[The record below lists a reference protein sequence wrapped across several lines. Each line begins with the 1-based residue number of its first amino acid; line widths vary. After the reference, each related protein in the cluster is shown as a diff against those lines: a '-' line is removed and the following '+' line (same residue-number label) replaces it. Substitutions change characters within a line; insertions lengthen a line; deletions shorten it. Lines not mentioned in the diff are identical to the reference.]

1 MTFCVERVG
10 DRYMS
15 IEVGNRIRNIRLGLG
30 LTTEEFGKLFD
41 EPAAQSIISR
51 WEVGKSVPNANRIKK
66 IAELGNVT
74 VQELLKEDD
83 YINVGY
89 AIKELRE
96 SYRETQQQFA
106 DRIGISRTYLN
117 DLENNRKSSSVRTLN
132 QIADKLNM
140 KLDIRFI
147 K

>member
-1 MTFCVERVG
+1 
-10 DRYMS
+10 MS
-15 IEVGNRIRNIRLGLG
+15 IEVGNRIKNIRLGLG
-30 LTTEEFGKLFD
+30 LTMEEFGELFY

-51 WEVGKSVPNANRIKK
+51 WEVGKSVPNAHRLKK
-66 IAELGNVT
+66 IAELGDTT
-74 VQELLKEDD
+74 VQELLREDD

-89 AIKELRE
+89 AIKELRD

-132 QIADKLNM
+132 RIADKLNM

>member
-1 MTFCVERVG
+1 
-10 DRYMS
+10 MS
-15 IEVGNRIRNIRLGLG
+15 IEVGNRIKDIRLSLG
-30 LTTEEFGKLFD
+30 LTMEEFGKLFY
-41 EPAAQSIISR
+41 EHAAQSIISR
-51 WEVGKSVPNANRIKK
+51 WEVGKSVPNAYRLKK
-66 IAELGNVT
+66 IAELGNTT

-89 AIKELRE
+89 AIKELRD

>member
-1 MTFCVERVG
+1 
-10 DRYMS
+10 MS
-15 IEVGNRIRNIRLGLG
+15 IEVGNRIKNIRLGLG
-30 LTTEEFGKLFD
+30 LTMEEFGKLFD

-51 WEVGKSVPNANRIKK
+51 WEVGKSVPNANRLKK
-66 IAELGNVT
+66 IAELGNTT

-83 YINVGY
+83 CINVGY
-89 AIKELRE
+89 AIKELRD

-117 DLENNRKSSSVRTLN
+117 DLENNRKSSSIRTLN

>member
-1 MTFCVERVG
+1 
-10 DRYMS
+10 MS
-15 IEVGNRIRNIRLGLG
+15 IEVGNRIKLIRKKRGETL
-30 LTTEEFGKLFD
+30 EQFGNAIGGVLKSNVSKW
-41 EPAAQSIISR
+41 ERGQSL
-51 WEVGKSVPNANRIKK
+51 PNNERIKK
-66 IAELGNVT
+66 IAELGDTT
-74 VQELLKEDD
+74 VQELLREDD

-89 AIKELRE
+89 AIKELRD

>member
-1 MTFCVERVG
+1 
-10 DRYMS
+10 MS
-15 IEVGNRIRNIRLGLG
+15 IEVGNRIKNIRLGLG
-30 LTTEEFGKLFD
+30 LTMKEFGKLFD
-41 EPAAQSIISR
+41 EPASQSIISR
-51 WEVGKSVPNANRIKK
+51 WEVGKSVPNANRLKK
-66 IAELGNVT
+66 IAELGDMT

-89 AIKELRE
+89 AIKELRD

>member
-1 MTFCVERVG
+1 
-10 DRYMS
+10 MS
-15 IEVGNRIRNIRLGLG
+15 IEVGNRIKNIRLSLG
-30 LTTEEFGKLFD
+30 LTMEEFGKLFD

-51 WEVGKSVPNANRIKK
+51 WEVGKSVPNANRLKK
-66 IAELGNVT
+66 IAELGDTT

-89 AIKELRE
+89 AIKELRD

-140 KLDIRFI
+140 KLDIRFV

>member
-1 MTFCVERVG
+1 
-10 DRYMS
+10 MS

-89 AIKELRE
+89 AIKELRD

-106 DRIGISRTYLN
+106 YRIGISRTYLN

>member
-1 MTFCVERVG
+1 MERVG
-10 DRYMS
+10 LNMS
-15 IEVGNRIRNIRLGLG
+15 IEVGNRIKLIRKKRGETL
-30 LTTEEFGKLFD
+30 EQFGNAIGGVLKSNVSKW
-41 EPAAQSIISR
+41 ERGQSL
-51 WEVGKSVPNANRIKK
+51 PNNERIKK
-66 IAELGNVT
+66 IAELGDTKVH
-74 VQELLKEDD
+74 ELLREDD

-89 AIKELRE
+89 AIKELRDR
-96 SYRETQQQFA
+96 YRETQQQFA

>member
-1 MTFCVERVG
+1 
-10 DRYMS
+10 MS
-15 IEVGNRIRNIRLGLG
+15 NIIGNRIKSIRLSLG
-30 LTTEEFGKLFD
+30 LTMEEFGKLFD
-41 EPAAQSIISR
+41 VAALKSNVSG
-51 WEVGKSVPNANRIKK
+51 WERGNHLPNANRLKK
-66 IAELGNVT
+66 IAELGDTT
-74 VQELLKEDD
+74 VQELLKEGD

-89 AIKELRE
+89 AIKELRD

>member
-1 MTFCVERVG
+1 
-10 DRYMS
+10 MS
-15 IEVGNRIRNIRLGLG
+15 IEVGNRIKDIRLSLG
-30 LTTEEFGKLFD
+30 LTMEEFGKLFY

-51 WEVGKSVPNANRIKK
+51 WEVGKSVPNAHRLKK
-66 IAELGNVT
+66 ISELGDTT

-83 YINVGY
+83 CINVGY
-89 AIKELRE
+89 AIKELRD

-106 DRIGISRTYLN
+106 DRVGISKSYVSE
-117 DLENNRKSSSVRTLN
+117 LESNKRSVSVRTLN

>member
-1 MTFCVERVG
+1 MG
-10 DRYMS
+10 
-15 IEVGNRIRNIRLGLG
+15 IEVGNRIKNIRLSLG
-30 LTTEEFGKLFD
+30 LTMEEFGKLFD

-51 WEVGKSVPNANRIKK
+51 WEVGKSVPSANRLKK
-66 IAELGNVT
+66 IAELGDTT

-83 YINVGY
+83 YINMGY
-89 AIKELRE
+89 AIKELRD

>member
-1 MTFCVERVG
+1 MIDAVG
-10 DRYMS
+10 S
-15 IEVGNRIRNIRLGLG
+15 RIKFIRIGLG
-30 LTTEEFGKLFD
+30 MTTDEFGKLFN
-41 EPAAQSIISR
+41 PIAHRAIVSN
-51 WEVGKSVPNANRIKK
+51 WELGKNLPNSKRLDT
-66 IAELGNVT
+66 IAELGNTT

-89 AIKELRE
+89 MIKELRD

-132 QIADKLNM
+132 LIAEKLNI
-140 KLDIRFI
+140 KLDIKFV